1 MLRLTR
7 ARVIAIAAWPGVPG
21 PAGLLC
27 LAFTLVTSDA
37 RADDGAAARTL
48 VLELGAD
55 TAHAAI
61 LAEPL
66 GRAREAL
73 ERGTRLRESGD
84 EVRAKAADGL
94 SLEWAETAKDLA
106 RAADAENTAA
116 ARRREAIAKQAQVER
131 ERALVEA
138 DLAHVGRL
146 RKELEGASGP
156 GTARGADAARSAV
169 EVHDGQTTKSA
180 AKKAAR
186 KPATEPAESGDKP

>member
-7 ARVIAIAAWPGVPG
+7 ARVIAIAAWPGALG
-21 PAGLLC
+21 PASLVS
-27 LAFTLVTSDA
+27 LACALVTKDV
-37 RADDGAAARTL
+37 RADDGTAARAL

-61 LAEPL
+61 IAEPL
-66 GRAREAL
+66 GRAREAI
-73 ERGTRLRESGD
+73 ERSTRLRESGD

-106 RAADAENTAA
+106 RAADAEQAA
-116 ARRREAIAKQAQVER
+116 ASRRREAIAKQAQVDR

-146 RKELEGASGP
+146 RKELEDASGP
-156 GTARGADAARSAV
+156 GRPRGADGAHTAV
-169 EVHDGQTTKSA
+169 EVHDGQTAKPATKKES
-180 AKKAAR
+180 R
-186 KPATEPAESGDKP
+186 KPAAEPAEPGDKP